1 MKKFL
6 IALFT
11 FTFLY
16 SCNNEVTTDTP
27 SMGLFEEYLFKL
39 ASDEFEGRAPGTN
52 GGLMTKNY
60 ISDQYKDMGLNMF
73 GDSYLMPVKL
83 AEVTLNTNMSE
94 FNLTYEGK
102 KIDLVADKQ
111 FVYWTKRQVND
122 VELKPSDLIFVGYG
136 VNAPEYDWLDYSDI
150 DVTGKTLVL
159 LINDPGFELKDP
171 NLFKGMAMTY
181 YGRWGYKYEEAAR
194 RGASGVLIIHETA
207 PAAYGW
213 EVVENSNTGPQ
224 LDLSIENKNLDR
236 IELEGWI
243 TKDVAEMIFSKYN
256 KTYDQMKA
264 YALSDDFKPFELDGF
279 QLSAKIKND
288 IRYAESHNVV
298 GFVEGST
305 KPDEYLMV
313 MAHWDHL
320 GISPNG
326 EIYNGAV
333 DNATGV
339 AMVMSLAEYFSKRNT
354 ERSIIFIGLT
364 AEESGLLGSAY
375 FAENMPFNASQMIAG
390 LNFDAYFA
398 FGKAKD
404 IQIVGY
410 GASELE
416 DLMSI
421 SAQKKN
427 KYLSPDWQPEKG
439 LFYRSDHISFAK
451 IGIPVLYTDPGIDMI
466 DGGRN
471 KGIELVNGY
480 YLGGCYHKTCD
491 ELGNDWDYAGIE
503 QDLEIFADFLL
514 NLANSTDTYPNWYE
528 GNEFKAIRDKS
539 LSQ

>member
-1 MKKFL
+1 MKKFF

-11 FTFLY
+11 FTFLF
-16 SCNNEVTTDTP
+16 SCNTEVTSDKP

-39 ASDEFEGRAPGTN
+39 ASDDFEGRAPGTN
-52 GGLMTKNY
+52 GGLITKNY

-83 AEVTLNTNMSE
+83 AEVTLNTSTSN
-94 FNLTYEGK
+94 FNLTYQGE
-102 KIDLVADKQ
+102 KIDLIPDKQ
-111 FVYWTKRQVND
+111 YVYWTKRQVD
-122 VELKPSDLIFVGYG
+122 EVQLKPSDLIFVGYG

-171 NLFKGMAMTY
+171 NLFKGKAMTY

-305 KPDEYLMV
+305 KPDEYLM
-313 MAHWDHL
+313 
-320 GISPNG
+320 
-326 EIYNGAV
+326 
-333 DNATGV
+333 
-339 AMVMSLAEYFSKRNT
+339 
-354 ERSIIFIGLT
+354 
-364 AEESGLLGSAY
+364 
-375 FAENMPFNASQMIAG
+375 
-390 LNFDAYFA
+390 
-398 FGKAKD
+398 
-404 IQIVGY
+404 
-410 GASELE
+410 
-416 DLMSI
+416 
-421 SAQKKN
+421 
-427 KYLSPDWQPEKG
+427 
-439 LFYRSDHISFAK
+439 
-451 IGIPVLYTDPGIDMI
+451 
-466 DGGRN
+466 
-471 KGIELVNGY
+471 
-480 YLGGCYHKTCD
+480 
-491 ELGNDWDYAGIE
+491 
-503 QDLEIFADFLL
+503 
-514 NLANSTDTYPNWYE
+514 
-528 GNEFKAIRDKS
+528 
-539 LSQ
+539 

>member
-1 MKKFL
+1 MKKFF

-16 SCNNEVTTDTP
+16 SCNTEISSDRPNME
-27 SMGLFEEYLFKL
+27 LFEEYLFKL

-52 GGLMTKNY
+52 GGSMTKNY

-94 FNLTYEGK
+94 FNLTYQGE
-102 KIDLVADKQ
+102 KIDLTADKQ
-111 FVYWTKRQVND
+111 FVYWTKRQVDD

-171 NLFKGMAMTY
+171 NLFKGKAMTY

-339 AMVMSLAEYFSKRNT
+339 AMVMSLAEYFSKRDT

-375 FAENMPFNASQMIAG
+375 FAENMPFDASQMIAG

-410 GASELE
+410 GASQLE

-466 DGGRN
+466 DGGRD

-491 ELGNDWDYAGIE
+491 ELGDDWDYAGIE

-514 NLANSTDTYPNWYE
+514 NLANSADTYPNWYE

>member
-16 SCNNEVTTDTP
+16 SCNNEATTDTP
-27 SMGLFEEYLFKL
+27 SMGLFEEYLLKL
-39 ASDEFEGRAPGTN
+39 ASDEFEGRAPGTY

-171 NLFKGMAMTY
+171 NLFKGKAMTY

-339 AMVMSLAEYFSKRNT
+339 AMVMSLAEYFSKRDT

-375 FAENMPFNASQMIAG
+375 FAENMPFDASQMIAG

-466 DGGRN
+466 DGGRD

-491 ELGNDWDYAGIE
+491 ELGDDWNYAGIE

-514 NLANSTDTYPNWYE
+514 NLANSADTYPNWYE